1 MNTQDQNHSIRRRR
15 GRLALLVAGAGATLA
30 LTACVPIKGTP
41 PAPPQPQLFSQT
53 FNCTGGAQT
62 FTVPAGVT
70 SIGVDMYGGQ
80 GGSGAASINPG
91 SAGGLGGRSTT
102 GLAVSPGES
111 IQVNV
116 GCLGS
121 TASSG
126 SGGPGG
132 FFGGGTGGTAAAGGG
147 GGGGASDV
155 RQGGTA
161 LGNRVVIAA
170 GGGGGGGGG
179 GIVNPN
185 PGTSGGH
192 PVGGAGTE
200 PCVGTGGTQTAGGTG
215 GGGGTD
221 GSLGNGGEG
230 EDQSGGAGGGGG
242 GGLYGGSGGDGGT
255 GAGQNPGCG
264 GGGGSSFGPSGATFE
279 NGVRSGNGQ
288 VIITWL
294 A

>member
-53 FNCTGGAQT
+53 FNCTGSAQT
-62 FTVPAGVT
+62 FVVPAGVT
-70 SIGVDMYGGQ
+70 SVGVDAYGAQ
-80 GGSGAASINPG
+80 GGTGAASDNPG
-91 SAGGLGGRSTT
+91 GPGGLGGRVTT
-102 GLAVSPGES
+102 SVAVTAGES

-132 FFGGGTGGTAAAGGG
+132 FFGGGTGGTA
-147 GGGGASDV
+147 
-155 RQGGTA
+155 

-170 GGGGGGGGG
+170 AGGGGGGGG

-288 VIITWL
+288 VIIAWI